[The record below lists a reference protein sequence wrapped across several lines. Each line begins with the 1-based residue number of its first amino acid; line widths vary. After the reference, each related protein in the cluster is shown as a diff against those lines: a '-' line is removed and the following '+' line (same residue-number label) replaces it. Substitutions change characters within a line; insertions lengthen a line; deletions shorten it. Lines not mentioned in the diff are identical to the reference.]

1 MKFKRI
7 KKWALHMGLI
17 LTITIIISIVFA
29 SCALKQMYGGNT
41 EVVDTDPFDVV
52 AQPTVI
58 TNTNVLSP
66 NGNYFIKNQTVW
78 LDKGKII
85 SIDTTTQFSK
95 NYLIINGKGKYLI
108 PGLIDSHMHLW
119 QSPNDLLLYLVNGI
133 TQVREMMGSS
143 KHLKWRQEI
152 ENGKRFGPKMFVA
165 STKVQSFSNI
175 EGWFMNYTQGIIN
188 INKKKQVSKTLKSL
202 TNKGF
207 DAVKIGSFIDKEV
220 YYELYKQSKE
230 VDIPILGH
238 LPFSIGLNGLWN
250 SNQKEIVHIE
260 EIVKALRNEFGRV
273 TIENKNEFLQ
283 FVQKQGGIVSDS
295 LLKKK
300 IAVGSTLWL
309 SESFIKQK
317 TELKGLLSQIQL
329 SHVNPGILEGSILT
343 SRALGWIPKKNPYR
357 LPKNISSDKL
367 LIEKNYWTAYAE
379 AHQILVKIFAKKGVK
394 ILAGTDANLPVVV
407 PGSSLHDE
415 LKSLTQA
422 GMTNSQALLSATAV
436 PSDWIKIKSGKIL
449 PNFRADLIVLNKNPL
464 DSIENTKTIETVILN
479 GKVFNRSQL
488 DAILNA
494 VKEANNRS
502 RNKEISSFI
511 D

>member
-1 MKFKRI
+1 MKFKRM
-7 KKWALHMGLI
+7 KKWALHMSLI
-17 LTITIIISIVFA
+17 LMIAIIGSVIFA

-41 EVVDTDPFDVV
+41 EVVDTDQFNVV

-66 NGNYFIKNQTVW
+66 NGSYFIENQTVW
-78 LDKGKII
+78 LDKGRII
-85 SIDTTTQFSK
+85 SIDTTTLFSK

-143 KHLKWRQEI
+143 EHLKWRQEI
-152 ENGKRFGPKMFVA
+152 EDGKRLGPKMFVA
-165 STKVQSFSNI
+165 SSKVQSFSNI
-175 EGWFMNYTQGIIN
+175 EGWFMYYTQGIIN
-188 INKKKQVSKTLKSL
+188 INKKEQVSNTLKSL
-202 TNKGF
+202 TNKGY
-207 DAVKIGSFIDKEV
+207 DAVKIGSFIDEEI
-220 YYELYKQSKE
+220 YYELYKHSKE
-230 VDIPILGH
+230 VGIPILGH
-238 LPFSIGLNGLWN
+238 LPFSIGLDGLWN

-273 TIENKNEFLQ
+273 TIENRNEFLQ

-295 LLKKK
+295 LLIKD

-317 TELKGLLSQIQL
+317 IELKGLLSQIQL

-343 SRALGWIPKKNPYR
+343 SRALGWIPKENPYR

-367 LIEKNYWTAYAE
+367 LIEKNYWTAYAK
-379 AHQILVKIFAKKGVK
+379 AHQILVKIFAKEGVK
-394 ILAGTDANLPVVV
+394 ILAGTDTNLPVVV
-407 PGSSLHDE
+407 PGFSLHDE

-422 GMTNSQALLSATAV
+422 GMTNSQAILSATAV

-449 PNFRADLIVLNKNPL
+449 PDFRADLILLNKNPL
-464 DSIENTKTIETVILN
+464 DNIENTKTIETVILN
-479 GKVFNRSQL
+479 GKVFDRSQL
-488 DAILNA
+488 DTILNA

-502 RNKEISSFI
+502 RNKEIHSYVN
-511 D
+511 